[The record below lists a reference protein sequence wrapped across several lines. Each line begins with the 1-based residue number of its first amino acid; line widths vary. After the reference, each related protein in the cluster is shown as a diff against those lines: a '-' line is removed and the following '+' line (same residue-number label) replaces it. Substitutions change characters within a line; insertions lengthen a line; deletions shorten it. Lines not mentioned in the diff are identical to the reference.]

1 MIASHELSVLQFAP
15 IYQERVWGGRNLER
29 LYGRKLP
36 ADGTPYG
43 ESWEICDR
51 TEAQSVVTAG
61 PLQGWSLHDLWT
73 RARNE
78 VFGFAY
84 AGHPAARFPL
94 LIKILDAQEDLSMQ
108 VHPDD
113 ASAAGVGGE
122 AKSEAW
128 YVTKA
133 EPEAKLYAGMR
144 PGTTPETFHQ
154 AMTDGTVAEHAV
166 SLKVA
171 PGDCLAVP
179 GGTLHA
185 IGAGVV
191 IFEIQQNSDTTYRVF
206 DWNRVGLDGKPRA
219 LHQEEA
225 MKVLHFDAAPPALL
239 KPQGSCL
246 LDWPYFKIDRWNLT
260 KFEGRSV
267 ARHSRFKIGAVVEGE
282 IAWRKGIPM
291 KAGDFFLVPACLG
304 DKKRH
309 FKCTSARAT
318 LLWISL

>member
-1 MIASHELSVLQFAP
+1 MIASHELSVLQFTP
-15 IYQERVWGGRNLER
+15 VYQERVWGGRNLES
-29 LYGRKLP
+29 LYGRELP
-36 ADGTPYG
+36 KQGAPYG

-51 TEAQSVVTAG
+51 PEAQSLVASG

-84 AGHPAARFPL
+84 SGHPSERFPL

-113 ASAAGVGGE
+113 GTAAEVGGE

-128 YVTKA
+128 YVVNSKPGA
-133 EPEAKLYAGMR
+133 RLYAGMK
-144 PGTTPETFHQ
+144 PGTTPEDFRQ
-154 AMTDGTVAEHAV
+154 AMEQGAVADHAV
-166 SLKVA
+166 SMVVS

-185 IGAGVV
+185 IGGGVV

-206 DWNRVGLDGKPRA
+206 DWNRLGLDGKPRA
-219 LHQEEA
+219 LHQEQA
-225 MKVLHFDAAPPALL
+225 MKVLNFEAAPQALQ

-246 LDWPYFKIDRWNLT
+246 LDWPHFKMARWNLT

-267 ARHSRFKIGAVVEGE
+267 PVGSKFKIGAVVEGE
-282 IAWRKGIPM
+282 ISWRKGDTM
-291 KAGDFFLVPACLG
+291 RAGEFFLVPACLA
-304 DKKRH
+304 DKKRY
-309 FKCTSARAT
+309 FKCTSARTT

>member
-1 MIASHELSVLQFAP
+1 MQFAP

-29 LYGRKLP
+29 LYGRHLP
-36 ADGTPYG
+36 EAGPPYG

-51 TEAQSVVTAG
+51 EEAQSVVTAG

-73 RARNE
+73 QARNE

-84 AGHPAARFPL
+84 AGHSSPRFPL

-128 YVTKA
+128 YVTHTQPGA
-133 EPEAKLYAGMR
+133 TLYAGMR
-144 PGTTPETFHQ
+144 PGTTSEIFRQ
-154 AMTDGTVAEHAV
+154 AMVEGSVAEHAL

-206 DWNRVGLDGKPRA
+206 DWNRLGLDGKPRA

-225 MKVLHFDAAPPALL
+225 MKVLHFDAEPPDLQ
-239 KPQGSCL
+239 KPQGGRL
-246 LDWPYFKIDRWNLT
+246 LDWPYFKIDRWEMT

-267 ARHSRFKIGAVVEGE
+267 IGRSRFKIGAVVDGE
-282 IAWRKGIPM
+282 ISWRKGNTM

-304 DKKRH
+304 DEQRQ

>member
-36 ADGTPYG
+36 SEATPYG

-51 TEAQSVVTAG
+51 AEAQSVIAAG
-61 PLQGWSLHDLWT
+61 PLQGWSLQDLWT

-84 AGHPAARFPL
+84 AEHPSPRFPL

-113 ASAAGVGGE
+113 ESATSVGGE

-128 YVTKA
+128 YVTA
-133 EPEAKLYAGMR
+133 TAPGAKLYAGMR
-144 PGTTPETFHQ
+144 PGTTPETFRQ
-154 AMTDGTVAEHAV
+154 SMGEGSVAEHAL
-166 SLKVA
+166 SLQVA

-225 MKVLHFDAAPPALL
+225 MKVLHFDAAPPTLL
-239 KPQGSCL
+239 RPQGSRL
-246 LDWPYFKIDRWNLT
+246 LDWPYFKIDRWELT

-267 ARHSRFKIGAVVEGE
+267 PRQSRFKIGAVVEGE
-282 IAWRKGIPM
+282 ISWRNGPELKT
-291 KAGDFFLVPACLG
+291 GDFFLVPACLSDQG
-304 DKKRH
+304 RQ
-309 FKCTSARAT
+309 FKCTSVRAT